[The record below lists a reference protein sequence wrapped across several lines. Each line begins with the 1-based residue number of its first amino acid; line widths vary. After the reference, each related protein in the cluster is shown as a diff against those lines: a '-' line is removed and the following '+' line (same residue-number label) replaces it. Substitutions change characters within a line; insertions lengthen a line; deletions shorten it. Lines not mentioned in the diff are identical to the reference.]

1 MKKLTLDLGIGK
13 IDFQV
18 TNSLI
23 SMVNKRG
30 CLILF
35 TLLFSVGATAQ
46 FTNSSKNWETMADV
60 KYEKSQD
67 EYGEIYVPKFGDD
80 VRKMSGKTV
89 SLKGFIIPFEGM
101 FEPKHII
108 ISSLPIAACF
118 FCGGSGPETV
128 AEAYLKEE
136 VKYTAKPVTVTGRL
150 ELNDT
155 DYDQLMYILKD
166 AEVKID

>member
-1 MKKLTLDLGIGK
+1 MKKNIFLLAL
-13 IDFQV
+13 
-18 TNSLI
+18 LI
-23 SMVNKRG
+23 SVAA
-30 CLILF
+30 
-35 TLLFSVGATAQ
+35 SAQ
-46 FTNSSKNWETMADV
+46 FTDSSKNWETMADV

-80 VRKMSGKTV
+80 VKKMSGKTV

>member
-1 MKKLTLDLGIGK
+1 MKKLAFI
-13 IDFQV
+13 
-18 TNSLI
+18 SL
-23 SMVNKRG
+23 
-30 CLILF
+30 F
-35 TLLFSVGATAQ
+35 FFSVGAFAQ
-46 FTNSSKNWETMADV
+46 FSDSGKNWNTLADV
-60 KYEKSQD
+60 KYEKSND
-67 EYGEIYVPKFGDD
+67 EYGEIYIPKFGAE
-80 VRKMSGKTV
+80 VQKMNGKTV

-108 ISSLPIAACF
+108 LSSLPIAACF

-166 AEVKID
+166 AEVIVSD

>member
-1 MKKLTLDLGIGK
+1 MKNMIL
-13 IDFQV
+13 
-18 TNSLI
+18 NSRI
-23 SMVNKRG
+23 NNSEFSAVKS
-30 CLILF
+30 ILSVF
-35 TLLFSVGATAQ
+35 VFSFLFSFSVSAQ
-46 FTNSSKNWETMADV
+46 FTDSSKNWETMADV

>member
-1 MKKLTLDLGIGK
+1 MRYIFFLGT
-13 IDFQV
+13 FLV
-18 TNSLI
+18 SFL
-23 SMVNKRG
+23 
-30 CLILF
+30 
-35 TLLFSVGATAQ
+35 GAAQ
-46 FTNSSKNWETMADV
+46 FSDSGKNWTTLADV
-60 KYEKSQD
+60 QYEKSKD
-67 EYGEIYVPKFGDD
+67 EYGEIYVPKFGDN
-80 VRKMSGKTV
+80 VQKMNGKTV

-108 ISSLPIAACF
+108 LSSLPVASCF

-128 AEAYLKEE
+128 AEAYLEEE

-166 AEVKID
+166 AEVVVND

>member
-1 MKKLTLDLGIGK
+1 MKHILGLFILTLS
-13 IDFQV
+13 FA
-18 TNSLI
+18 
-23 SMVNKRG
+23 
-30 CLILF
+30 
-35 TLLFSVGATAQ
+35 ATAQ
-46 FTNSSKNWETMADV
+46 FTDSNKNWETMADV

-80 VRKMSGKTV
+80 VQKMNGKMV

-166 AEVKID
+166 AKLTID

>member
-1 MKKLTLDLGIGK
+1 VKGIKQAKTMK
-13 IDFQV
+13 Q
-18 TNSLI
+18 LI
-23 SMVNKRG
+23 
-30 CLILF
+30 
-35 TLLFSVGATAQ
+35 FSISFLVSFIAFGQYAD
-46 FTNSSKNWETMADV
+46 SGKNWATLADV

-67 EYGEIYVPKFGDD
+67 EYGEIYVPKFGTN
-80 VRKMSGKTV
+80 VQEMNGKTV

-108 ISSLPIAACF
+108 LSSLPIASCF

-128 AEAYLKEE
+128 AEAYLNEE
-136 VKYTAKPVTVTGRL
+136 IKYTSKPVTVTGRL

-166 AEVKID
+166 AEVVIND

>member
-1 MKKLTLDLGIGK
+1 MKNTLIIFALLVTFLT
-13 IDFQV
+13 
-18 TNSLI
+18 S
-23 SMVNKRG
+23 
-30 CLILF
+30 
-35 TLLFSVGATAQ
+35 AQ
-46 FTNSSKNWETMADV
+46 FTDSSKNWKSMSAV

-67 EYGEIYVPKFGDD
+67 EYGEIYIPKFGDD
-80 VRKMSGKTV
+80 VQKMNGKEV

-108 ISSLPIAACF
+108 LSSLPVASCF

-136 VKYTAKPVTVTGRL
+136 VKYTEKPVTVTGRL

-155 DYDQLMYILKD
+155 NFDQLMYVLKE
-166 AEVKID
+166 AKITID

>member
-1 MKKLTLDLGIGK
+1 MKNILIILT
-13 IDFQV
+13 
-18 TNSLI
+18 
-23 SMVNKRG
+23 
-30 CLILF
+30 ILASHF
-35 TLLFSVGATAQ
+35 VSAQ
-46 FTNSSKNWETMADV
+46 FTDSGKNWETLADV

-80 VRKMSGKTV
+80 VRKMNGKEV

-128 AEAYLKEE
+128 AEAYLKDE

-166 AEVKID
+166 AEVKFD

>member
-1 MKKLTLDLGIGK
+1 MKYLL
-13 IDFQV
+13 
-18 TNSLI
+18 SLSAFII
-23 SMVNKRG
+23 ST
-30 CLILF
+30 IA
-35 TLLFSVGATAQ
+35 VGQ
-46 FTNSSKNWETMADV
+46 FTNSAQNWDTMADV

-80 VRKMSGKTV
+80 VKKMEGKQV

-108 ISSLPIAACF
+108 LSSLPIAACF

-128 AEAYLKEE
+128 AEAYLNEE
-136 VKYTAKPVTVTGRL
+136 VKYTSKPVTITGTMT
-150 ELNDT
+150 LNNT

-166 AEVKID
+166 AKVSFE

>member
-1 MKKLTLDLGIGK
+1 MKNFL
-13 IDFQV
+13 V
-18 TNSLI
+18 
-23 SMVNKRG
+23 
-30 CLILF
+30 CC
-35 TLLFSVGATAQ
+35 TLLFSFLAHSQ
-46 FTNSSKNWETMADV
+46 FTDSNKNWETLADV
-60 KYEKSQD
+60 NYEKSQD
-67 EYGEIYVPKFGDD
+67 EYGEIYVPKFGDN
-80 VRKMSGKTV
+80 VQKMGGKMV

-128 AEAYLKEE
+128 AEAYLTKE
-136 VKYTAKPVTVTGRL
+136 VKYTAKPVTVTGIL

-166 AEVKID
+166 AEVTIDE

>member
-1 MKKLTLDLGIGK
+1 MKQLI
-13 IDFQV
+13 F
-18 TNSLI
+18 SLA
-23 SMVNKRG
+23 
-30 CLILF
+30 IL
-35 TLLFSVGATAQ
+35 LSLFVSAQ
-46 FTNSSKNWETMADV
+46 FDDSSKNWKTLADV

-80 VRKMSGKTV
+80 VQEMNGKTV

-108 ISSLPIAACF
+108 ISSIPIAACF

-150 ELNDT
+150 VLNDT
-155 DYDQLMYILKD
+155 DYDQLMYILED
-166 AEVKID
+166 AEVKIE

>member
-1 MKKLTLDLGIGK
+1 MRQVVLLLSFFISINALG
-13 IDFQV
+13 Q
-18 TNSLI
+18 
-23 SMVNKRG
+23 
-30 CLILF
+30 
-35 TLLFSVGATAQ
+35 FSDSG
-46 FTNSSKNWETMADV
+46 KNWETMADV
-60 KYEKSQD
+60 KYEKSYD

-80 VRKMSGKTV
+80 VQKMKGELV

-101 FEPKHII
+101 FEPSHII

-136 VKYTAKPVTVTGRL
+136 IKYTAKPVTVTGRL
-150 ELNDT
+150 VLNDT

>member
-1 MKKLTLDLGIGK
+1 MKQITFSFLVL
-13 IDFQV
+13 F
-18 TNSLI
+18 SLI
-23 SMVNKRG
+23 SW
-30 CLILF
+30 
-35 TLLFSVGATAQ
+35 AQ
-46 FTNSSKNWETMADV
+46 FDDSSKNWETLADV

-80 VRKMSGKTV
+80 VQKMNGKTV

-128 AEAYLKEE
+128 AEAYLKTE
-136 VKYTAKPVTVTGRL
+136 VKYTAKPVTVIGRL